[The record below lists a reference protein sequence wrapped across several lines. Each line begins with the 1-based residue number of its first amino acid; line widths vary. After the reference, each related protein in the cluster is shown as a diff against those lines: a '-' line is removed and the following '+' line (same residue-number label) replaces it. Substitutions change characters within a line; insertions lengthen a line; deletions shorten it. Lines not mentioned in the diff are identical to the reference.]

1 MTPEEMRRQLEYYR
15 DLGIKDLY
23 RRDAPVAVVP
33 LPSMAPVG
41 DTLDQIRT
49 DIGDCTRC
57 RLHVGRNKIV
67 FGVGDPNAR
76 LVFVGEGPGADED
89 AQGIP
94 FVGKAGQLLTQMIEN
109 TAAKEGIPLKRAD
122 VYICNVVKCRPPENR
137 NPEQDE
143 MEICGQFL
151 FRQLSTI
158 QPKAICALGSIAA
171 KALLGGKDGVTKL
184 RGKWHKWRD
193 IPLLVTFH
201 PSYLLRQYSPDAK
214 REAWEDLKKLF
225 HFVYD

>member
-1 MTPEEMRRQLEYYR
+1 
-15 DLGIKDLY
+15 
-23 RRDAPVAVVP
+23 
-33 LPSMAPVG
+33 
-41 DTLDQIRT
+41 
-49 DIGDCTRC
+49 
-57 RLHVGRNKIV
+57 
-67 FGVGDPNAR
+67 
-76 LVFVGEGPGADED
+76 
-89 AQGIP
+89 
-94 FVGKAGQLLTQMIEN
+94 
-109 TAAKEGIPLKRAD
+109 
-122 VYICNVVKCRPPENR
+122 
-137 NPEQDE
+137 

-158 QPKAICALGSIAA
+158 QPKAICALGSIAS